1 MSKVLVEEGNLTN
14 IANAIRTKS
23 NTTATYKPGEMA
35 AAISNLSTSTSTS
48 TYVPTDEDLT
58 FRDCISHCLFTGN
71 QFSWIFNN
79 YKDKKIRFTGDCWD
93 TQSLF
98 YRCEQ
103 EDLSNV
109 IFEDCYGSSP
119 VIDGGLGLAGFLDS
133 AKAKYL
139 PEIKNCNIQSLVSAF
154 RYSDG
159 VKTLPSFENCTIAYS
174 GGYIPINQMIYSLQS
189 LEDVN
194 FDLSKT
200 IILRNTDQYN
210 AFYREFISECWHLKS
225 VVFSLP
231 MVQESPVTYN
241 QFPRFVTRCYSLR
254 HLKFKN
260 YLPSLQ
266 MKSQVIDMSD
276 EIGCLCYSGDDMYF
290 PDSFPLD
297 KKITDDA
304 SYQALKD
311 DPDAWTKMPEYSFY
325 NHDSAVE
332 TINSLPDTSAYLAEN
347 GGTNTI
353 NFLGNSG
360 SNTDGGAINT
370 MTAEE
375 IAVATAKGWTV
386 TFSSIE

>member
-14 IANAIRTKS
+14 IANAIRAKG
-23 NTTATYKPGEMA
+23 NTTAVYKPGEMA
-35 AAISNLSTSTSTS
+35 AAISNLSTSTST
-48 TYVPTDEDLT
+48 YVPTDEDLT
-58 FRDCISHCLFTGN
+58 FRNCQSHCLFTGN
-71 QFSWIFNN
+71 QLSWILNN
-79 YKDKKIRFTGDCWD
+79 YKDKKIRFTGDCSS
-93 TQSLF
+93 TQALF
-98 YRCEQ
+98 YNCEQ

-109 IFEDCYGSSP
+109 IFEDCHSSDP
-119 VIDGGLGLAGFLDS
+119 DYGGLGLATLLEG
-133 AKAKYL
+133 AKAKY
-139 PEIKNCNIQSLVSAF
+139 PPKIKNCDIKSLVGAF
-154 RYSDG
+154 RNANAL
-159 VKTLPSFENCTIAYS
+159 KTLPLFENCIIAHD
-174 GGYIPINQMIYSLQS
+174 GGFIVINQMIQYAHS

-200 IILRNTDQYN
+200 IKLRDTNDYVS
-210 AFYREFISECWHLKS
+210 FYQEVIQNCYSLKS
-225 VVFSLP
+225 IVFSLP

-241 QFPRFVTRCYSLR
+241 QFRQFVNACNRLR

-266 MKSQVIDMSD
+266 MKSQVIDMCV
-276 EIGCLCYSGDDMYF
+276 EIGYDNYQYQYSSDYF
-290 PDSFPLD
+290 PED
-297 KKITDDA
+297 KRITDDA

-311 DPDAWTKMPEYSFY
+311 DPDAWTTMPEYSFY

-353 NFLGNSG
+353 KFIGNSG
-360 SNTDGGAINT
+360 SNTVGGAINT

-386 TFSSIE
+386 TFE

>member
-14 IANAIRTKS
+14 IANAIRAKG
-23 NTTATYKPGEMA
+23 NTTSVYKPGEMA
-35 AAISNLSTSTSTS
+35 AAISNLSTSTST
-48 TYVPTDEDLT
+48 YVPTDEDLT
-58 FRDCISHCLFTGN
+58 FRNCRSRYLFTGN

-79 YKDKKIRFTGDCWD
+79 YKDKKIRFTGDCSS

-98 YRCEQ
+98 YGCEQ

-109 IFEDCYGSSP
+109 IFEDCHSNNDP
-119 VIDGGLGLAGFLDS
+119 KNGGLGLAELLDS
-133 AKAKYL
+133 SKTKY
-139 PEIKNCNIQSLVSAF
+139 PPKIKNCDIRSLVGAF
-154 RYSDG
+154 RRANG
-159 VKTLPSFENCTIAYS
+159 LKTLPSFENCTIAYF
-174 GGYIPINQMIYSLQS
+174 GGCIPINQMICYSHL

-200 IILRNTDQYN
+200 IKLRDTNSY
-210 AFYREFISECWHLKS
+210 ASFYQEFIQKCWNLKS
-225 VVFSLP
+225 IVFSLP
-231 MVQESPVTYN
+231 TVQESPVTYN
-241 QFPRFVTRCYSLR
+241 QFRQFVTDCNRLR

-266 MKSQVIDMSD
+266 MKSQVIDMSV
-276 EIGCLCYSGDDMYF
+276 EIGCLYTDDDIHH
-290 PDSFPLD
+290 PDFFSED

-332 TINSLPDTSAYLAEN
+332 TINSLPDTSVYLAEN

-353 NFLGNSG
+353 KFTGNAG
-360 SNTDGGAINT
+360 SKTDGGAINT

-386 TFSSIE
+386 TFE

>member
-14 IANAIRTKS
+14 IANAIRAKG
-23 NTTATYKPGEMA
+23 NTTAVYKPGEMA
-35 AAISNLSTSTSTS
+35 AAISNLSTST
-48 TYVPTDEDLT
+48 YVPTDEDLT
-58 FRDCISHCLFTGN
+58 FRNCQSRYLFTGN

-79 YKDKKIRFTGDCWD
+79 YKDKKIRFTGDCSNA
-93 TQSLF
+93 QSLF
-98 YRCEQ
+98 YGCEQ

-109 IFEDCYGSSP
+109 IFEDCHSSSGP
-119 VIDGGLGLAGFLDS
+119 EYGGLGLAGLLED
-133 AKAKYL
+133 AKTKY
-139 PEIKNCNIQSLVSAF
+139 PPKIKNCDIQSLVGAF
-154 RYSDG
+154 RRASAL
-159 VKTLPSFENCTIAYS
+159 KTLPSFENCTIAYY
-174 GGYIPINQMIYSLQS
+174 GGYIPINQMISYAHS

-200 IILRNTDQYN
+200 IKLRNTNSYASFYKQFIEGCYN
-210 AFYREFISECWHLKS
+210 LKS
-225 VVFSLP
+225 IVFSLP
-231 MVQESPVTYN
+231 MVQESPVTYD
-241 QFPRFVTRCYSLR
+241 QFRDFVTVCNRLR

-266 MKSQVIDMSD
+266 MKSQVIDMSKQ
-276 EIGCLCYSGDDMYF
+276 IGCLYFNSDDEYYPNLF
-290 PDSFPLD
+290 PPD

-311 DPDAWTKMPEYSFY
+311 NPDAWTKMPEYSFY

-332 TINSLPDTSAYLAEN
+332 TINSLPDTSAYLTEN

-386 TFSSIE
+386 TFSSVE

>member
-35 AAISNLSTSTSTS
+35 AAISNLSTSTST
-48 TYVPTDEDLT
+48 YVPTDEDLT
-58 FRDCISHCLFTGN
+58 FRNCQSRYLFTGN

-79 YKDKKIRFTGDCWD
+79 YKDKKIRFTGDCSN

-98 YRCEQ
+98 YNCEQ

-109 IFEDCYGSSP
+109 IFEDCHSSDP
-119 VIDGGLGLAGFLDS
+119 EYGGLGLAELLEG
-133 AKAKYL
+133 AKTKY
-139 PEIKNCNIQSLVSAF
+139 PPKIKNCNIKSLVGAF
-154 RYSDG
+154 RNAN
-159 VKTLPSFENCTIAYS
+159 VLKTLPSFENCTIAYG
-174 GGYIPINQMIYSLQS
+174 GGYIPINQMISYAHS

-200 IILRNTDQYN
+200 IKLRDTNAYIGFYQEVIQNCYN
-210 AFYREFISECWHLKS
+210 LKS

-231 MVQESPVTYN
+231 LVQESPVTQYN
-241 QFPRFVTRCYSLR
+241 QFNNFIASCQRLR

-266 MKSQVIDMSD
+266 MKSQVIDMTAYIGYSQQWVD
-276 EIGCLCYSGDDMYF
+276 TKYFLTDKEIKDGV
-290 PDSFPLD
+290 
-297 KKITDDA
+297 
-304 SYQALKD
+304 SYQALKN
-311 DPDAWTKMPEYSFY
+311 DPDAWTKDYYYSFY

-332 TINSLPDTSAYLAEN
+332 TINSLPDTSAFLAEQ

-353 NFLGNSG
+353 KFEGREGLS
-360 SNTDGGAINT
+360 TDGGAINT

-375 IAVATAKGWTV
+375 IAIAAAKGWTV
-386 TFSSIE
+386 ALL

>member
-14 IANAIRTKS
+14 IANAIRAKS
-23 NTTATYKPGEMA
+23 NTTALYKPGEMA
-35 AAISNLSTSTSTS
+35 AAISNLSTSTST
-48 TYVPTDEDLT
+48 YVPTDEDLT
-58 FRDCISHCLFTGN
+58 FRNCQSHYLFAGN
-71 QFSWIFNN
+71 QLSWLLNN
-79 YKDKKIRFTGDCWD
+79 YKDKKIRFTGDCSA

-98 YRCEQ
+98 YGCEK

-109 IFEDCYGSSP
+109 IFEDCRNINDPEYGS
-119 VIDGGLGLAGFLDS
+119 LGLAQLLEQ
-133 AKAKYL
+133 AKTKY
-139 PEIKNCNIQSLVSAF
+139 PPKIKNCEIKSLVGAF
-154 RYSDG
+154 RSAG
-159 VKTLPSFENCTIAYS
+159 ALKTLPSFENCTIAYG
-174 GGYIPINQMIYSLQS
+174 GGYIPINQMIQWAYS

-200 IILRNTDQYN
+200 IKLRDTNN
-210 AFYREFISECWHLKS
+210 RVSFYQEFITCCWSLKS
-225 VVFSLP
+225 IVFSLP

-241 QFPRFVTRCYSLR
+241 QFRQFVTACNRLR

-266 MKSQVIDMSD
+266 MKSQVIDMCV
-276 EIGCLCYSGDDMYF
+276 EIGYDNYQYQYSSDYF
-290 PDSFPLD
+290 PAD
-297 KKITDDA
+297 KEIKDDA
-304 SYQALKD
+304 TYQALKD
-311 DPDAWTKMPEYSFY
+311 DPNAWTKMPEYSFY

-353 NFLGNSG
+353 KFLGNSG

-375 IAVATAKGWTV
+375 IAVAAAKGWTV
-386 TFSSIE
+386 TFE

>member
-14 IANAIRTKS
+14 IANAIRTKG
-23 NTTATYKPGEMA
+23 NTTALYKPGEMA
-35 AAISNLSTSTSTS
+35 AAISNLST
-48 TYVPTDEDLT
+48 YVPTDEDLT
-58 FRDCISHCLFTGN
+58 FRNCQSRYLFTGN

-79 YKDKKIRFTGDCWD
+79 YKDKKIRFTGDCHN

-98 YRCEQ
+98 YGCEQ
-103 EDLSNV
+103 EDLSNI
-109 IFEDCYGSSP
+109 IFEDCHNNSGDP
-119 VIDGGLGLAGFLDS
+119 KDGGLGLAELLQD
-133 AKAKYL
+133 AKTKY
-139 PEIKNCNIQSLVSAF
+139 PPKIKNCDIQSLVGAF
-154 RYSDG
+154 RHAEAL
-159 VKTLPSFENCTIAYS
+159 KTLPLFENCTIAYY
-174 GGYIPINQMIYSLQS
+174 GGYIPINQMIYYSHS

-200 IILRNTDQYN
+200 ITLRDTN
-210 AFYREFISECWHLKS
+210 AYIGFYKEFIEGCHNLKS
-225 VVFSLP
+225 IVFSLP

-241 QFPRFVTRCYSLR
+241 QFERFITVCNRLR

-266 MKSQVIDMSD
+266 MKSQVIDMSN
-276 EIGCLCYSGDDMYF
+276 EIGCLYYTSDDGYMPNLF
-290 PDSFPLD
+290 PPD

-353 NFLGNSG
+353 KFLGNSG

-375 IAVATAKGWTV
+375 IAVAAAKGWTV
-386 TFSSIE
+386 AFR

>member
-14 IANAIRTKS
+14 IANAIRTKG
-23 NTTATYKPGEMA
+23 NTTALYKPGEMA
-35 AAISNLSTSTSTS
+35 AAISNLSTSTSV
-48 TYVPTDEDLT
+48 YVPTQEDLT
-58 FRDCISHCLFTGN
+58 FTNCQSRYLFTGN

-79 YKDKKIRFTGDCWD
+79 YKDKKIRFTGDCHN

-98 YRCEQ
+98 YGCEQ

-109 IFEDCYGSSP
+109 IFEDCHSGSGP
-119 VIDGGLGLAGFLDS
+119 EYGGLGLAQLLEDS
-133 AKAKYL
+133 KTKY
-139 PEIKNCNIQSLVSAF
+139 PPKIKNCDINSLVGAF
-154 RYSDG
+154 RYAR
-159 VKTLPSFENCTIAYS
+159 VLKTLPSFENCTIPYWA
-174 GGYIPINQMIYSLQS
+174 GYEVIVQMIQDAYS

-200 IILRNTDQYN
+200 IKLRDTNSYTGFYKEVIQNCYN
-210 AFYREFISECWHLKS
+210 LKS

-231 MVQESPVTYN
+231 LVQESPVTQYN
-241 QFPRFVTRCYSLR
+241 QFNNFIASCPRLR

-266 MKSQVIDMSD
+266 MKSQVIDTTAFVGYSQQWVD
-276 EIGCLCYSGDDMYF
+276 TEYFLTDKEITNDV
-290 PDSFPLD
+290 
-297 KKITDDA
+297 
-304 SYQALKD
+304 SYQALKN
-311 DPDAWTKMPEYSFY
+311 DPDAWTRDSYYSFY

-332 TINSLPDTSAYLAEN
+332 TINSLPDTSAFLAEQ

-353 NFLGNSG
+353 KFEGRTGLS
-360 SNTDGGAINT
+360 TDGGAINT

-386 TFSSIE
+386 ALL